1 MHGGVACSVC
11 LGGMAVGSPVNPLLG
26 AKVLPGE
33 TDFAL
38 PAAALPLVWQ
48 RTYSS
53 YVNAEHGGACGVL
66 GHGWHV
72 PTEFRL
78 ELQTQRTLL
87 HDTHGRVIT
96 FDEALPP
103 GAILHSPSEGLWLLR
118 GGATKDTP
126 EGADAGTLPAWARK
140 AVWSHVPR
148 EWATNPEC
156 VFAAS

>member
-1 MHGGVACSVC
+1 MPYTINEGRF
-11 LGGMAVGSPVNPLLG
+11 
-26 AKVLPGE
+26 
-33 TDFAL
+33 DFAL

-72 PTEFRL
+72 PTEYRL
-78 ELQTQRTLL
+78 EPQAQRTLL

-96 FDEALPP
+96 FDEALPS

-118 GGATKDTP
+118 GGATKDTAQD
-126 EGADAGTLPAWARK
+126 EGAIPARRPPGARLEPSV
-140 AVWSHVPR
+140 APR
-148 EWATNPEC
+148 PPHGGKGGG
-156 VFAAS
+156 